1 MQITIATRRSPLAL
15 RQAEQ
20 VAAALEAAEPG
31 LSTALLPLSTRGDE
45 LQDRALA
52 PLGGKGLFIKALEQA
67 LDDGRAQLAA
77 HSLKDVPT
85 ELAPG
90 FVLAAV
96 MARADPRDVLVTRE
110 AGGLD
115 ALPRGARVGTA
126 SLRRQALLL
135 HARPDLDVVTL
146 RGSVETRLARL
157 DAGELDAVVLAAAG
171 LARLGIAR
179 GEALAPELM
188 LPASGQGT
196 IALEARAGDD
206 ETLEL
211 AAKLEDSAART
222 AATAE
227 RAFCRALGASC
238 ASPVAAYATVN
249 GARIHLR
256 VRVASAD
263 GKTMFAAEREA
274 AAADAAKI
282 GVELALELLAQ
293 GAGELLGTDNEKA

>member
-1 MQITIATRRSPLAL
+1 MQVTIATRRSPLAL
-15 RQAEQ
+15 RQAER
-20 VAAALEAAEPG
+20 VAAAFEAAEPD
-31 LSTALLPLSTRGDE
+31 LSAVLLPLSTRGDE
-45 LQDRALA
+45 LLDRALA

-67 LDDGRAQLAA
+67 LSDGRARLAA

-96 MARADPRDVLVTRE
+96 MVRDDPRDVLVARK

-115 ALPRGARVGTA
+115 SLPPGARVGTA
-126 SLRRQALLL
+126 SLRRRAQLL

-188 LPASGQGT
+188 LPASGQGA
-196 IALEARAGDD
+196 IALEACAEDA
-206 ETLEL
+206 EILAL
-211 AAKLEDSAART
+211 AARLDDRAARIT
-222 AATAE
+222 ATAE

-238 ASPVAAYATVN
+238 ASPVAAYASVS

-256 VRVASAD
+256 VRVADAD
-263 GKTMFAAEREA
+263 GTKMLAGERTAAAE
-274 AAADAAKI
+274 DAAKTGI
-282 GVELALELLAQ
+282 ALALELLAR
-293 GAGELLGTDNEKA
+293 GAGELIGDDQKT